1 MINPTALFRFN
12 FTSLSV
18 FALFI
23 TIFFI
28 HDAAASTSSSK
39 ENLAKIL
46 EDRDTTER
54 VTWALS
60 VLREDANPQLLPML
74 RALLNDKEYLNNLP
88 DSEKV
93 NVLVSTIM
101 TIGEIQSTQAHDT
114 IVSFLDH
121 ESIYVETIALKSIG
135 KYQNKS
141 SYPLLLNKLN
151 DPNRFIRENAIEA
164 LGDAQNP
171 ESISTLLAIAID
183 EKESSSIK
191 MEARSAIAAH
201 HKKDIYPLMGQ
212 WLDDDNHRT
221 RFVAIMALSKIGD
234 ESTIPFLAKALKDEN
249 AHLRFAVTNALRE
262 AESEQAIPL
271 LIEALQEENINV
283 CAGAAISLSHYK
295 KFDTYK
301 PLVKALRHKS
311 AIVRACGATGL
322 ARTLDPR
329 SAKALQKALAKDK
342 DPSVRFSSAKALG
355 EMKISRAI
363 GTLIDALDDEDERV
377 RLEVMKSLRQFD
389 HPRAVAA
396 LRDLP

>member
-151 DPNRFIRENAIEA
+151 D
-164 LGDAQNP
+164 
-171 ESISTLLAIAID
+171 
-183 EKESSSIK
+183 
-191 MEARSAIAAH
+191 
-201 HKKDIYPLMGQ
+201 
-212 WLDDDNHRT
+212 
-221 RFVAIMALSKIGD
+221 
-234 ESTIPFLAKALKDEN
+234 
-249 AHLRFAVTNALRE
+249 